1 MKHTFVILLIFF
13 GIIPTLNADV
23 KTWKLEQVGFLN
35 IDRNEKNYGGFSGL
49 LIQNEGSE
57 AFLITDKSFF
67 FILKLHRNE
76 NDTLNGYSVIRKGR
90 ILSSKGDHLNG
101 RNTDSE
107 SIAMDKN
114 NNYYI
119 SFESNHRIMMHRTIE
134 GKGVFVPKH
143 PLFKNLSVNKGIEA
157 LAIDNDNRLM
167 AIPEKPP
174 LGISCL
180 LYTSPSPRD

>member
-1 MKHTFVILLIFF
+1 MLKTPSYETYLCHSVNFF

-76 NDTLNGYSVIRKGR
+76 DDILNGYSVIGKAEFS
-90 ILSSKGDHLNG
+90 LAKV
-101 RNTDSE
+101 
-107 SIAMDKN
+107 
-114 NNYYI
+114 
-119 SFESNHRIMMHRTIE
+119 TI
-134 GKGVFVPKH
+134 
-143 PLFKNLSVNKGIEA
+143 
-157 LAIDNDNRLM
+157 
-167 AIPEKPP
+167 
-174 LGISCL
+174 
-180 LYTSPSPRD
+180 